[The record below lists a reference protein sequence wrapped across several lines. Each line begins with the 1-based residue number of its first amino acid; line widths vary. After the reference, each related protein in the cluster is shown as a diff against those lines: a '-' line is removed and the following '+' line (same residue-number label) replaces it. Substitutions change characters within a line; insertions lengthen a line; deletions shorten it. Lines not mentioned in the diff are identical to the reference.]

1 MLQISALVGM
11 DVFND
16 EGKQVGRVFDVII
29 DLQKGEITRLALE
42 PVRGGATEMA
52 RVFKE
57 KSILYR
63 NVKAVEKIV
72 IVSSKPVFEEAP
84 ATEPQ
89 KPLGF
94 SARYKR

>member
-1 MLQISALVGM
+1 MIVLSALVGM

-16 EGKQVGRVFDVII
+16 EGKQVGRVYDVVI
-29 DLQKGEITRLALE
+29 DLQKGEIVRLALE
-42 PVRGGATEMA
+42 PIRGAASEMA

-72 IVSSKPVFEEAP
+72 IVSSKPVMEEEP
-84 ATEPQ
+84 AVEPP
-89 KPLGF
+89 KPLGY
-94 SARYKR
+94 SSRYKR